1 MRRALGQ
8 KLRSILSFN
17 DLEDAPDFDPIVIEP
32 PANPDVPYEGHEG
45 ELVVIADDGSSI
57 TFDKPKYDII
67 CFFEGVI
74 PNGQLILRFPFS
86 RRVYFPAG
94 MTDSV
99 ASLGVAATAETVLS
113 LKKDL
118 VEFATITFA
127 AAGTVGTVTSPS
139 NTTFEKGDVLTIHG
153 PGSADATAADLGFTL
168 NGERRL
174 TG

>member
-1 MRRALGQ
+1 
-8 KLRSILSFN
+8 LSFS
-17 DLEDAPDFDPIVIEP
+17 DLEDAPDFAQDPV
-32 PANPDVPYEGHEG
+32 NPDIPYSGHEG
-45 ELVVIADDGSSI
+45 QLVVIADDGTSI
-57 TFDKPKYDII
+57 TFDQPRYDII
-67 CFFEGVI
+67 CFFEGTI
-74 PNGQLILRFPFS
+74 PNGQLVLRFPFS

-94 MTDSV
+94 MIGSV

-127 AAGTVGTVTSPS
+127 AAGTSGVITSPS
-139 NTTFEKGDVLTIHG
+139 DIRFEIGDVLTVHG
-153 PGSADATAADLGFTL
+153 PAGADATAADLGFTL